1 MSRMN
6 VKKKMELS
14 HVMES
19 YWDMLPNEIQ
29 DYIVQLKIS
38 QEKID
43 EKMKEKLARLYQEK
57 KDYQQLHAMWALGPI
72 EVERHEKC
80 SVCHQHHMRAVHG
93 FYLDEYHV
101 MQKIFLGFDFKQA
114 MSRVNHVKS
123 FL

>member
-1 MSRMN
+1 MN
-6 VKKKMELS
+6 VKVKMELS

-29 DYIVQLKIS
+29 DYIVQLKKS

-43 EKMKEKLARLYQEK
+43 EKMKEKLEKLYQEK
-57 KDYQQLHAMWALGPI
+57 RDYQQLHAKWGLGPI
-72 EVERHEKC
+72 EVQRHHKC
-80 SVCHQHHMRAVHG
+80 AVCHQRHLHSLHG
-93 FYLDEYHV
+93 FYLDENHV

-114 MSRVNHVKS
+114 LQRVNHVKS